1 MIHKSYLAE
10 QNLEILKNNLVLF
23 YGENKGLIDDF
34 QNKIIKN
41 FTNSIIIKYN
51 QEEILKNKS
60 LLFNELQNTSLFHQQ
75 KILLIRD
82 VNDKAFNTI
91 EEIIA
96 EIGDNKIFLFSDILE
111 KRSKLRTFFEKDNKG
126 DIVPCYEDS
135 DLTIK
140 KIISFELK
148 NVAGISP
155 QIINLLKDVCGNDRS
170 KLKNEIA
177 KIKTLFYEKPVS
189 FNELNKLLNLEE
201 NDNFNVLKNIAI
213 SGKKNE
219 TNKFLSKTF
228 FEENKLTYYIATVN
242 QTFLR
247 LKQVNEN
254 NDGNIEE
261 KINQL
266 KPPIFW
272 KDKNVFVEQAKK
284 WDIKKIDYIL
294 NLTYNLEI
302 IAKSNVQINKEIV
315 MKKLLIDI
323 CNLANAA

>member
-34 QNKIIKN
+34 QNKIIRN
-41 FTNSIIIKYN
+41 FSNSIIIKYN

-60 LLFNELQNTSLFHQQ
+60 FLINELQNISLFHQQ
-75 KILLIRD
+75 KIFLIRD
-82 VNDKAFNTI
+82 VNDKALNLL
-91 EEIIA
+91 EEIITD
-96 EIGDNKIFLFSDILE
+96 IGENKIFLFSDILE
-111 KRSKLRTFFEKDNKG
+111 RKSKLRTFFEKDKNS
-126 DIVPCYEDS
+126 DIVPCYHDN

-140 KIISFELK
+140 KIISYELK
-148 NVAGISP
+148 NIAGVSP
-155 QIINLLKDVCGNDRS
+155 QVINLLKDVCGNDRS

-177 KIKTLFYEKPVS
+177 KIKILFNGKPIN
-189 FNELNKLLNLEE
+189 FDKLNNLFNLEE
-201 NDNFNVLKNIAI
+201 NDDFKLLKNIAI

-219 TNKFLSKTF
+219 TNKFLSRTF
-228 FEENKLTYYIATVN
+228 FEDNKLAYYMATIN

-247 LKQVNEN
+247 LKEVNKN
-254 NDGNIEE
+254 NKENIEK
-261 KINQL
+261 KIDKL

-272 KDKNVFVEQAKK
+272 KDKSVFIEQAKL
-284 WDIKKIDYIL
+284 WNTKKINYIL

-302 IAKSNVQINKEIV
+302 MVKSNVQINKKIV
-315 MKKLLIDI
+315 LKKLLIDI

>member
-1 MIHKSYLAE
+1 MIYKSYLVE
-10 QNLEILKNNLVLF
+10 QNIAILKNNLVLF
-23 YGENKGLIDDF
+23 YGENTGLINDF
-34 QNKIIKN
+34 KEKIIKSFSKSN
-41 FTNSIIIKYN
+41 IIKYN
-51 QEEILKNKS
+51 QEDILKNKN
-60 LLFNELQNTSLFHQQ
+60 LLLNELQNISLFHQQ
-75 KILLIRD
+75 KVFLIRD
-82 VNDKAFNTI
+82 INDKAFNTI

-111 KRSKLRTFFEKDNKG
+111 KRSKLRTFFEKDKKS
-126 DIVPCYEDS
+126 DIVPCYEDN

-177 KIKTLFYEKPVS
+177 KIKILFYEKPVS

-201 NDNFNVLKNIAI
+201 NDNFNLLKNTAI
-213 SGKKNE
+213 SGRNNE

-228 FEENKLTYYIATVN
+228 FEENKLAYYIATVN

-272 KDKNVFVEQAKK
+272 KDKNIFVEQAKK
-284 WDIKKIDYIL
+284 WDIKKINYIL

-315 MKKLLIDI
+315 IKKLLIDI